1 MKKKLLTLMVVLVAI
16 FMGTATASAHDF
28 VFEGIYYN
36 ILDDTSVEVTLCDTD
51 KEYVGKVDVPSE
63 VIGTDGTTYRVIGI
77 GEEAFAYCYELE
89 EVTLPQTLEI
99 IKWDAF
105 LECPMLNSIVIP
117 ASVATIENNVFG
129 YCYGLSSIKVDA
141 KNTVYDSRNN
151 CNAIIET
158 ATNTLVAG
166 CLSTNIPTTVEKL
179 GDSSFFGIFCE
190 LEEPVEIAIPEGVTE
205 LGVDAFCG
213 CTSLAKISLPSTLTK
228 VGVSAFYGCPMLNSI
243 VIPASVTTFESYVF
257 MYCSSLKSVVVE
269 EGNPVY
275 DSRNNCNA
283 IIETA
288 TNTLV
293 AGCINTV
300 IPTTVEKLGD
310 TSFLGIFNGLEE
322 PVEIAIPEGVTE
334 LGVDVFGYC
343 ESLAKISLPSTI
355 TGIGT
360 NCFLEC
366 AGLEEIVCYDE
377 TPCVLIDDVFTAVP
391 ETAVLRIPAGTK
403 DAYLANG
410 WDSFPG
416 TIVEDDTL
424 TGVESVKTEENAPVE
439 YYNLQGVKVACPENG
454 MYIKKQGGRTSKVVL

>member
-77 GEEAFAYCYELE
+77 GQEAFASCYELE

-105 LECPMLNSIVIP
+105 LDCPMLNSIVIP
-117 ASVATIENNVFG
+117 ASVATIENYAVG
-129 YCYGLSSIKVDA
+129 HCCGLSSIKVDA
-141 KNTVYDSRNN
+141 KNPVYDSRNN

-179 GDSSFFGIFCE
+179 GDSSFYGIFWE

-205 LGVDAFCG
+205 LG
-213 CTSLAKISLPSTLTK
+213 
-228 VGVSAFYGCPMLNSI
+228 
-243 VIPASVTTFESYVF
+243 
-257 MYCSSLKSVVVE
+257 E
-269 EGNPVY
+269 E
-275 DSRNNCNA
+275 
-283 IIETA
+283 
-288 TNTLV
+288 
-293 AGCINTV
+293 
-300 IPTTVEKLGD
+300 
-310 TSFLGIFNGLEE
+310 
-322 PVEIAIPEGVTE
+322 
-334 LGVDVFGYC
+334 VFGYC
-343 ESLAKISLPSTI
+343 TSLAKISLPSTI
-355 TGIGT
+355 TGIGN

-366 AGLEEIVCYDE
+366 VGLEEIVCYDE

-424 TGVESVKTEENAPVE
+424 TGVESVKAEENAPVE

>member
-1 MKKKLLTLMVVLVAI
+1 M
-16 FMGTATASAHDF
+16 S
-28 VFEGIYYN
+28 
-36 ILDDTSVEVTLCDTD
+36 
-51 KEYVGKVDVPSE
+51 
-63 VIGTDGTTYRVIGI
+63 
-77 GEEAFAYCYELE
+77 
-89 EVTLPQTLEI
+89 
-99 IKWDAF
+99 
-105 LECPMLNSIVIP
+105 
-117 ASVATIENNVFG
+117 
-129 YCYGLSSIKVDA
+129 GLSSIKVDA
-141 KNTVYDSRNN
+141 KNT
-151 CNAIIET
+151 
-158 ATNTLVAG
+158 
-166 CLSTNIPTTVEKL
+166 
-179 GDSSFFGIFCE
+179 
-190 LEEPVEIAIPEGVTE
+190 
-205 LGVDAFCG
+205 
-213 CTSLAKISLPSTLTK
+213 
-228 VGVSAFYGCPMLNSI
+228 
-243 VIPASVTTFESYVF
+243 
-257 MYCSSLKSVVVE
+257 
-269 EGNPVY
+269 VY

-310 TSFLGIFNGLEE
+310 SSFYGIFWELEE

-334 LGVDVFGYC
+334 LGIDAFCGC
-343 ESLAKISLPSTI
+343 TSLAKISLPSTI
-355 TGIGT
+355 TGIGN

-366 AGLEEIVCYDE
+366 VGLEEIVCYDE

-424 TGVESVKTEENAPVE
+424 TGVESVKAEENAPVE